1 MNWSALWRRRPFPPS
16 LVIAIK
22 TGPSAAHWDD
32 ARRYLLSAVDDCIAD
47 HRIAPQTLTGLS
59 EYYSGCH
66 VLDLIATVV
75 MYQAMAIVTRS
86 FEIPI
91 DEEKPSF
98 SVETFKLG

>member
-1 MNWSALWRRRPFPPS
+1 M
-16 LVIAIK
+16 
-22 TGPSAAHWDD
+22 
-32 ARRYLLSAVDDCIAD
+32 
-47 HRIAPQTLTGLS
+47 LTGLCKH
-59 EYYSGCH
+59 YSDCQ

-98 SVETFKLG
+98 GVETFKPGGP